1 MADWDQQELELIVA
15 DYLDMLASEL
25 EGKKYRKADHR
36 RNLLPKLNGRTEG
49 SIEFKHQNIS
59 AVLRGEG
66 LQWIK
71 GYRPAE
77 NFQQALKSVVLD
89 MVGKKDFSIPESSEG
104 FTPIPDEITRE
115 HILAAITDFKEG
127 VDHRF
132 GPSSTYDVLHEGERY
147 PPKAIVGLAAAYIL
161 GKPLQPED
169 FGGGLETKCFRL
181 LESNGFKIV
190 RKTDNAEPPM
200 TREQATDRL
209 ANIVGD
215 SSGKAEVNTR
225 KEQKILQDYL
235 IQSRTEAI
243 CHLCGKEFPVTFLVA
258 AHIKKRAG
266 CTNAERKILDVAM
279 LACKFGCDE
288 LYEKKYIFVDEQGVI
303 RRNQSKS
310 ITKAMEPTIVRLD
323 GKKCDIWSSANK
335 AFFDVHRNSEEK

>member
-36 RNLLPKLNGRTEG
+36 RNLLPKLSGRTEG

>member
-115 HILAAITDFKEG
+115 HILAAISDFKEG

-258 AHIKKRAG
+258 AHIKKRAD
-266 CTNAERKILDVAM
+266 CTDGERKNLDVGM
-279 LACKFGCDE
+279 LACKFGCDD
-288 LYEKKYIFVDEQGVI
+288 LYEKKYIFVDEKGII

-310 ITKAMEPTIVRLD
+310 ITKAMEPTIVSLD
-323 GKKCDIWSSANK
+323 GKECSIWSDSNK
-335 AFFDVHRNSEEK
+335 EFFDAHRTSDQ